1 MDKLIEFLDS
11 VLGGT
16 FKSPYFSIKPGPFT
30 FAFSKKGNMLEIN
43 FTDEIELSLHYLGYL
58 IVKLMKIS
66 IDDEFIY
73 IKTNYLTIPVSRKD
87 LEKHMNQ
94 KA

>member
-1 MDKLIEFLDS
+1 MDKLINFLDS
-11 VLGGT
+11 VLSGT
-16 FKSPYFSIKPGPFT
+16 FKSPYFSIKPGPFS
-30 FAFSKKGNMLEIN
+30 FALSKKENMLEIN

-73 IKTNYLTIPVSRKD
+73 IKTNYLTIPLSRKD